1 MYTKQKK
8 IMTQI
13 PNIQQQLDYL
23 TKLVEQN
30 GLSQKTVLTIEDA
43 ARYTGRSRSN
53 LYKLTSRGI
62 IPHYKPHGS
71 RIYFKREELDAW
83 MLQNP
88 VRTAAAIEQEAA
100 TYVTLKPTNHWN
112 SKVA

>member
-1 MYTKQKK
+1 MTPSHNLQK
-8 IMTQI
+8 
-13 PNIQQQLDYL
+13 QLDYL

-30 GLSQKTVLTIEDA
+30 GISQKEVLTIEEA
-43 ARYTGRSRSN
+43 AIYTGRSRSN

-62 IPHYKPHGS
+62 IPHYKPFGS
-71 RIYFKREELDAW
+71 RIYFRRQELIEW

-88 VRTAAAIEQEAA
+88 VKTATAIEQEAV
-100 TYVTLKPTNHWN
+100 TYTTLNPIGRKH